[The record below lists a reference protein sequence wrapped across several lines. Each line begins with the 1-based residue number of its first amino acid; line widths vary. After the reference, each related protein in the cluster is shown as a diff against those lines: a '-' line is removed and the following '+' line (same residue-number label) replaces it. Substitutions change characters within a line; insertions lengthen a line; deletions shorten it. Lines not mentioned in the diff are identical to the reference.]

1 MDTITLEDIYDDEQP
16 SLEDA
21 LDAQFRQM
29 AVNGAYMMVDVWEE
43 RRSVELIVEDG
54 NDVIEVDVMQ
64 AIVQKAS
71 DTVAQFGGQLQFLG
85 VRSVGREG
93 SIALVCRY

>member
-1 MDTITLEDIYDDEQP
+1 MEHLTLEDVYDDEP
-16 SLEDA
+16 GLEEA
-21 LDAQFRQM
+21 LDAEFRRM

-71 DTVAQFGGQLQFLG
+71 DIVTKFGGQLQFLG